1 MVKMLSFMLRIFYH
15 NLNNV
20 KKQMSCLVN
29 LFFGKEDIFKSIQNL
44 PTKYPKVTGKK
55 TATYS

>member
-1 MVKMLSFMLRIFYH
+1 MLSFMLRIFYH